1 MITGYNSA
9 AAGAASASWKMNEM
23 DEVALDGNSFVW
35 AKFYD
40 QSVRCASKRG
50 GDYRKP
56 RCECTPCIGQSLMR
70 LLRTNSEATNN

>member
-9 AAGAASASWKMNEM
+9 AAGAASASWKMDEM
-23 DEVALDGNSFVW
+23 DEVALGGNSFVR

-50 GDYRKP
+50 GDCRKP
-56 RCECTPCIGQSLMR
+56 RRENSAVRVYSLHR
-70 LLRTNSEATNN
+70 SKFNAIT